1 MSQRSRP
8 LIANQHL
15 ALALG
20 LGGFVA
26 GWIFLHD
33 AYDGR
38 GMAQP
43 KLLRP
48 FTWW

>member
-1 MSQRSRP
+1 MGRP
-8 LIANQHL
+8 WFKSSTTAAVTGVILFA
-15 ALALG
+15 
-20 LGGFVA
+20 A
-26 GWIFLHD
+26 GWACFYD

-38 GMAQP
+38 GRDQP